1 MLKAMLAQSKIHIP
15 TQALERAIIMP
26 RDLDNYHP
34 AYPKISDF
42 TMFNPYKDSKVVG
55 KKKKAKKVDES
66 KKGLLRGGA
75 GDLGDYAAV

>member
-1 MLKAMLAQSKIHIP
+1 
-15 TQALERAIIMP
+15 MP